1 MKRRPAICALE
12 RSSPRNSS
20 TSCSRAETLPP
31 AALSPQCADDRT
43 PAAESVARSVVV
55 TDATP
60 WPSPDPG
67 DDARA
72 AGIAIRTDKELSHGE
87 DRHEDPATDPS
98 ELDMAKVEQFMHQVV
113 GDLGASLSAV
123 LIHVG
128 DRLGLYRAMGD
139 AKPVTS
145 NELAERTGL
154 AERYV
159 REWLHNQ
166 AAGGW
171 ITYDPRN
178 TTFTLPAEH
187 AILIADESQPTF
199 LLGGFDFVASAWA
212 DENNVVD
219 VFRTGK
225 GIGWH
230 EHDHRLFTGTER
242 FFRPGY
248 QANLVSAWLP
258 ALDGVVERL
267 DAGARVADVGCGHG
281 AATILLGESFPELRC
296 RGLRLPRR
304 VDPLGPQAR
313 GRSRR
318 RGSCP
323 FEVAGAKDFAG
334 NYDLVC
340 LFDCLHDMGDP
351 VGAARHVREQLAP
364 GGTLLL
370 VEPAAADTPEQNHH
384 PLGRLFYAAST
395 MICTPASLAEEV
407 GLGLGNQVGFAGLT
421 EILGQAGFSHVRLAT
436 TTPVN
441 LVIEA
446 RA

>member
-1 MKRRPAICALE
+1 MQLRAGSAHPEK
-12 RSSPRNSS
+12 SPR
-20 TSCSRAETLPP
+20 TGAAREQEPAMTKTETTTPP
-31 AALSPQCADDRT
+31 A
-43 PAAESVARSVVV
+43 
-55 TDATP
+55 
-60 WPSPDPG
+60 
-67 DDARA
+67 
-72 AGIAIRTDKELSHGE
+72 
-87 DRHEDPATDPS
+87 
-98 ELDMAKVEQFMHQVV
+98 LDMAKVEHFMHQVV

-139 AKPVTS
+139 ARPVTS
-145 NELAERTGL
+145 DELAQRTGL

-166 AAGGW
+166 AAAGW
-171 ITYDPRN
+171 VTYDPAT

-187 AILIADESQPTF
+187 AILVADESQPTF
-199 LLGGFDFVASAWA
+199 LLGGFDFTASAWA
-212 DENNVVD
+212 DEATLVD
-219 VFRTGK
+219 AFRTGK

-230 EHDHRLFTGTER
+230 EHDHRLFSGTER

-248 QANLVSAWLP
+248 QANLVASWLP

-267 DAGARVADVGCGHG
+267 TAGARVADVGCGHG
-281 AATILLGESFPELRC
+281 AATILLGESYPESCVIGFDYHEASIESARK
-296 RGLRLPRR
+296 RATEAGVADR
-304 VDPLGPQAR
+304 VSFD
-313 GRSRR
+313 
-318 RGSCP
+318 
-323 FEVAGAKDFAG
+323 VAGAKDFEG
-334 NYDLVC
+334 EYDLVC

-370 VEPAAADTPEQNHH
+370 VEPAAADSPEENHH

-395 MICTPASLAEEV
+395 MICTPASLSQDV
-407 GLGLGNQVGFAGLT
+407 GLGLGNQVGFARLS
-421 EILGQAGFSHVRLAT
+421 EILGQAGFTQVRLAT

>member
-1 MKRRPAICALE
+1 VLAGP
-12 RSSPRNSS
+12 
-20 TSCSRAETLPP
+20 TL
-31 AALSPQCADDRT
+31 
-43 PAAESVARSVVV
+43 V
-55 TDATP
+55 TRQT
-60 WPSPDPG
+60 
-67 DDARA
+67 
-72 AGIAIRTDKELSHGE
+72 KELSVTKTESATASTG
-87 DRHEDPATDPS
+87 PA
-98 ELDMAKVEQFMHQVV
+98 LDMSAVEHFMHQVV

-139 AKPVTS
+139 ARPVTS
-145 NELAERTGL
+145 DELARRTGL

-166 AAGGW
+166 AAAGW
-171 ITYDPRN
+171 VTYDP
-178 TTFTLPAEH
+178 TDSTFTLPAEH
-187 AILIADESQPTF
+187 ALLVADESQPTF

-212 DENNVVD
+212 DEHNVVD
-219 VFRTGK
+219 AFRTGK

-267 DAGARVADVGCGHG
+267 EAGARVADVGCGHG
-281 AATILLGESFPELRC
+281 AATILVGESFPKCEVVGFDYHDESIQSARK
-296 RGLRLPRR
+296 RAAEAGVAGR
-304 VDPLGPQAR
+304 V
-313 GRSRR
+313 S
-318 RGSCP
+318 
-323 FEVAGAKDFAG
+323 FEVAGAKDFRG
-334 NYDLVC
+334 EYDLVC

-395 MICTPASLAEEV
+395 MICTPASLAQEV
-407 GLGLGNQVGFAGLT
+407 GLGLGNQVGFARLS

-441 LVIEA
+441 LIIEA

>member
-1 MKRRPAICALE
+1 MAK
-12 RSSPRNSS
+12 
-20 TSCSRAETLPP
+20 TDTK
-31 AALSPQCADDRT
+31 T
-43 PAAESVARSVVV
+43 P
-55 TDATP
+55 TP
-60 WPSPDPG
+60 V
-67 DDARA
+67 
-72 AGIAIRTDKELSHGE
+72 I
-87 DRHEDPATDPS
+87 
-98 ELDMAKVEQFMHQVV
+98 DMAKVEHFMHQVI
-113 GDLGASLSAV
+113 GDLGASLSSV

-128 DRLGLYRAMGD
+128 DRLGLYRALGD
-139 AKPVTS
+139 SKPVTS
-145 NELAERTGL
+145 AELAARTGL

-166 AAGGW
+166 AAAGW
-171 ITYDPRN
+171 VTYDPSD

-187 AILIADESQPTF
+187 AILVSDESQPTF

-212 DENNVVD
+212 DEHNVED
-219 VFRTGK
+219 AFRTGK

-267 DAGARVADVGCGHG
+267 ERGARVADVGCGHG
-281 AATILLGESFPELRC
+281 AATILLGESFPDSTIVGFDYHDESITSARK
-296 RGLRLPRR
+296 RATEAGVSDR
-304 VDPLGPQAR
+304 VTFD
-313 GRSRR
+313 
-318 RGSCP
+318 
-323 FEVAGAKDFAG
+323 VAGAKDFTG
-334 NYDLVC
+334 EYDLVC

-364 GGTLLL
+364 SGTLLL

-395 MICTPASLAEEV
+395 MICTPASLAQEV
-407 GLGLGNQVGFAGLT
+407 GLGLGNQVGFARLN

-441 LVIEA
+441 LIIEA

>member
-1 MKRRPAICALE
+1 MTKTEP
-12 RSSPRNSS
+12 
-20 TSCSRAETLPP
+20 TTPP
-31 AALSPQCADDRT
+31 
-43 PAAESVARSVVV
+43 V
-55 TDATP
+55 
-60 WPSPDPG
+60 
-67 DDARA
+67 
-72 AGIAIRTDKELSHGE
+72 
-87 DRHEDPATDPS
+87 
-98 ELDMAKVEQFMHQVV
+98 LDMSKVEDFMHQVV
-113 GDLGASLSAV
+113 GDLGAALSSV

-139 AKPVTS
+139 AQPVTS
-145 NELAERTGL
+145 DELAKRTGL

-166 AAGGW
+166 AAAGW
-171 ITYDPRN
+171 ITYDAAAA
-178 TTFTLPAEH
+178 TFTLPAEH

-212 DENNVVD
+212 DESTLVD
-219 VFRTGK
+219 AFRTGN

-248 QANLVSAWLP
+248 QANLVSSWLP
-258 ALDGVVERL
+258 ALDGVVDRL
-267 DAGARVADVGCGHG
+267 VAGARVADVGCGYG
-281 AATILLGESFPELRC
+281 AATILLGESYPKSQILGFDYHEDSITSARK
-296 RGLRLPRR
+296 RATEAGVGDR
-304 VDPLGPQAR
+304 VSFA
-313 GRSRR
+313 
-318 RGSCP
+318 
-323 FEVAGAKDFAG
+323 VAGANDFEG
-334 NYDLVC
+334 EYDLVC

-370 VEPAAADTPEQNHH
+370 VEPAAADSPEQNHH

-395 MICTPASLAEEV
+395 MICTPASLAQDV
-407 GLGLGNQVGFAGLT
+407 GLGLGNQVGFARLS
-421 EILGQAGFSHVRLAT
+421 EILGQAGFGQVRLAT